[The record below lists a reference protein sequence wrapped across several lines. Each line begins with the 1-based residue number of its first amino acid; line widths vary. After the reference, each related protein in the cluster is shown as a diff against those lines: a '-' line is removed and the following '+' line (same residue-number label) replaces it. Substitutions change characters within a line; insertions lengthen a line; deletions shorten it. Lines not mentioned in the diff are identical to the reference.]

1 MKVLKKDYE
10 DIGEC
15 IRSDQVPS
23 NVVAGYFLDKNF
35 LKWYRKRYDMKEEPE
50 TPGDKW
56 VEGYREWKKS
66 SESYHQRLGRMIKKV
81 KAETKW
87 KDIFKIVEEAQRR
100 LNEKK

>member
-15 IRSDQVPS
+15 IRSDQFPAHA
-23 NVVAGYFLDKNF
+23 VAEYFLDKNF
-35 LKWYRKRYDMKEEPE
+35 LKWYRKRYDMKEEPK

-87 KDIFKIVEEAQRR
+87 KDIFKIVDEAQKRM
-100 LNEKK
+100 K